1 MNIISFLVSIS
12 LSVGSKIQKNKTENN
27 KALDKKDD
35 VIDISNSSSMLVDW
49 NKGVSCVGQSVQ
61 DVEVENVENDDGI
74 EADNNQDYKWRGDD
88 NEQVKCFVIV
98 CLSAMLYF
106 GKYHS
111 FRRKCATQLTNK
123 PFFR

>member
-1 MNIISFLVSIS
+1 M
-12 LSVGSKIQKNKTENN
+12 
-27 KALDKKDD
+27 
-35 VIDISNSSSMLVDW
+35 IDISNSSSMLEDW

-74 EADNNQDYKWRGDD
+74 EADNNKDCKWRVDD

-98 CLSAMLYF
+98 CLSGMLYF

-111 FRRKCATQLTNK
+111 FRGKGATQLTNK
-123 PFFR
+123 PFFFFFRDFCRLPFFR

>member
-1 MNIISFLVSIS
+1 M
-12 LSVGSKIQKNKTENN
+12 
-27 KALDKKDD
+27 
-35 VIDISNSSSMLVDW
+35 IDISNSSSMLVDW
-49 NKGVSCVGQSVQ
+49 NKGVSCVGQLVQ

-88 NEQVKCFVIV
+88 NEQVKCFVIF

-111 FRRKCATQLTNK
+111 FRCKGATQLTNK
-123 PFFR
+123 PFFFFFRDFCGLPFFR